1 MSGKKN
7 FEHKPVIKDYGVVST
22 DCPHYRGM
30 SFHKGMSPII
40 MVILFGQL
48 MTIPVYG
55 NEDADEF
62 RIRLVDGVLRA
73 ESI

>member
-7 FEHKPVIKDYGVVST
+7 FEHKPVIKDYGVIST
-22 DCPHYRGM
+22 DCPYYRGM
-30 SFHKGMSPII
+30 SFHKEMGPMIT
-40 MVILFGQL
+40 VILFGQL
-48 MTIPVYG
+48 MTIPVCG
-55 NEDADEF
+55 SEDADEF